1 MIRNLFIFLYQFN
14 VFKRI
19 VPSILRKL
27 SLFKKSQTVSLENFK
42 MNLHFKSSIDREIYL
57 KNHYESKQINFLTSQ
72 FELEKIDL
80 FLDIGSYIGYYSLF
94 LYNKIQNIYA
104 FEPNSENYK
113 KLKKNILINNFKI
126 KTFNC
131 ACSNFDGESKIWYTD
146 VNKLGGSSVFD
157 ENDKEIEKYDF
168 KKILFEK
175 INVSKLDNLI
185 KVVKKKIII
194 KIDVERHELMVL
206 QGAIKLIKNNN
217 IFLQI
222 EIFDSRKKII
232 LDYLIENGFKLKNN
246 INKDYFL
253 SNY

>member
-1 MIRNLFIFLYQFN
+1 MIRSLFIFLYQYNF
-14 VFKRI
+14 FKRI

-27 SLFKKSQTVSLENFK
+27 SLFKKSQTVGLINFK
-42 MNLHFKSSIDREIYL
+42 MNLHFKSSIDREIFL
-57 KNHYESKQINFLTSQ
+57 KNEYEPKQINFLISQ
-72 FELEKIDL
+72 FEHDKFDL
-80 FLDIGSYIGYYSLF
+80 FLDIGSYVGYYSLF

-131 ACSNFDGESKIWYTD
+131 ACSNFDGKSKIWYTD

-157 ENDKEIEKYDF
+157 RNDKEIEKYDF

-185 KVVKKKIII
+185 KIVNKKIII
-194 KIDVERHELMVL
+194 KIDVERHELKVL
-206 QGAIKLIKNNN
+206 QGAFELIKKND

-232 LDYLIENGFKLKNN
+232 LDYLIKNGFKLKHN
-246 INKDYFL
+246 INNDYFL
-253 SNY
+253 FNY